1 MKDIQPELTSEL
13 IALSEW
19 MGSTHV
25 IKRISMLEVML
36 PSAIKAKYKKA
47 FKMKDDIEVPS
58 ALLQNLIS
66 MVTIIIKMRKNN
78 DIQLLMKLLK
88 EDIVEE
94 KRFSHKI

>member
-1 MKDIQPELTSEL
+1 
-13 IALSEW
+13 
-19 MGSTHV
+19 
-25 IKRISMLEVML
+25 
-36 PSAIKAKYKKA
+36 
-47 FKMKDDIEVPS
+47 MKDDIELPS

-88 EDIVEE
+88 DDIVEE

>member
-1 MKDIQPELTSEL
+1 
-13 IALSEW
+13 
-19 MGSTHV
+19 
-25 IKRISMLEVML
+25 
-36 PSAIKAKYKKA
+36 
-47 FKMKDDIEVPS
+47 MKDDIEY
-58 ALLQNLIS
+58 LQLYYKNLIS